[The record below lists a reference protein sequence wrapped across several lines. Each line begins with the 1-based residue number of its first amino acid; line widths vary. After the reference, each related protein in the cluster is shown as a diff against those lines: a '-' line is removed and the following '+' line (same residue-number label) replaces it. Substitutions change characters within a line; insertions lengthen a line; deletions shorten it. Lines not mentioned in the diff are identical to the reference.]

1 MGESDT
7 HVVSALRATKRGRI
21 ALHVDG
27 EFVCTIGETLVA
39 RHHLFAG
46 KLIDDD
52 LLLQLRDEAL
62 SDKALADAYRL
73 LGQRARSQHELA
85 ERLRQKGYD
94 APLVSGV
101 LERLAASGLLDDAVF
116 AQAFV
121 ADKRRFGSWGDERI
135 ARELDRLGVP
145 AEVIVAAVGPSDASR
160 DLARAAAVL
169 RKYGAPRGER
179 DADMRRAVAVLRRRG
194 FSAST
199 SYRAMRLWLNDQSL
213 DDEQAGE
220 DLSE

>member
-1 MGESDT
+1 MSESDT

-21 ALHVDG
+21 GLHIDG

-46 KLIDDD
+46 KIIDED
-52 LLLQLRDEAL
+52 LLVQLRDEAL

-73 LGQRARSQHELA
+73 LGQRARSRHELA
-85 ERLRQKGYD
+85 ERLSQKGYEVL
-94 APLVSGV
+94 LVSRV
-101 LERLAASGLLDDAVF
+101 LESLAASGLIDDGAF
-116 AQAFV
+116 AQAFA

-135 ARELDRLGVP
+135 ARELNRLGVP
-145 AEVIVAAVGPSDASR
+145 AEFIATAIGPSDATR
-160 DLARAAAVL
+160 DLERAAAAL

-199 SYRAMRLWLNDQSL
+199 SYRAMRLWL
-213 DDEQAGE
+213 DDPSIDEGQAGE
-220 DLSE
+220 DATE

>member
-46 KLIDDD
+46 KPIDDD

-62 SDKALADAYRL
+62 TDKALADAYRL

-101 LERLAASGLLDDAVF
+101 LERLTASGLLDDGVF

-145 AEVIVAAVGPSDASR
+145 AEVIVTAVGPSDASR

-169 RKYGAPRGER
+169 RKYGAPRGEV

-199 SYRAMRLWLNDQSL
+199 SYRAMRLWLDDRSI

-220 DLSE
+220 DVSE